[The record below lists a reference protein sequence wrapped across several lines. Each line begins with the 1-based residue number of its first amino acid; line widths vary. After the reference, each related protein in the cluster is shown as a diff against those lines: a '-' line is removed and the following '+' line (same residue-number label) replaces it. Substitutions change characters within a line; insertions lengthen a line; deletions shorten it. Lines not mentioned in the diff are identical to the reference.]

1 MNIKLS
7 SKTVSNLFTTIVTLL
22 VTVHIL
28 QALLYHLAGFD
39 YSGFIDLDTE
49 NNLPTFYTAMALE
62 FSAIL
67 LFLIYWQKKQ
77 SHRKE
82 SLYWLGLAL
91 IFAFLGFDETAQV
104 HEEVSDFF
112 TSIVE
117 ASGVLYFPW
126 IIPYG
131 LATGLV
137 ALIYWPWLIHLPKE
151 TQKNFIIAGVV
162 FLAGAIGMEMI
173 GAHHADLYDV
183 YDWRYTISY
192 TVEETLEM
200 LGIVLFIRA
209 LMDYINQNIQQITIS
224 FTQNDVDTD

>member
-7 SKTVSNLFTTIVTLL
+7 PKAVSDLFTTIVTLL
-22 VTVHIL
+22 VTAHIL
-28 QALLYHLAGFD
+28 QAALYHLAGFD
-39 YSGFIDLDTE
+39 YSRYLDLDTE
-49 NNLPTFYTAMALE
+49 NNLPTFYSSMALE

-77 SHRKE
+77 LYRKE
-82 SLYWLGLAL
+82 SFYWLGLAL

-112 TSIVE
+112 TLIVE

-131 LATGLV
+131 LATGLI
-137 ALIYWPWLIHLPKE
+137 ALVYWPWLIQLPRE
-151 TQKNFIIAGVV
+151 TQKNFVIAGLV
-162 FLAGAIGMEMI
+162 FLSGAIGMEMI
-173 GAHHADLYDV
+173 GAYHADLYDV

-192 TVEETLEM
+192 TFEETLEM

-209 LMDYINQNIQQITIS
+209 LMDYISQNIQQITVS
-224 FTQNDVDTD
+224 FTQHNVDTD